1 MIEKVQEPQEGE
13 LWSINRRTYIG
24 RIWFD
29 PGEPILVLGCWRPKT
44 LPGVL
49 LGDGVDRV
57 RILRAIIGGQ
67 QYEMYVHLDL
77 FDRLDG

>member
-24 RIWFD
+24 RTWFD
-29 PGEPILVLGCWRPKT
+29 PGEPVLVLGCWRPD
-44 LPGVL
+44 PPRV
-49 LGDGVDRV
+49 GVDRV

-67 QYEMYVHLDL
+67 QHEMYVHLDL

>member
-29 PGEPILVLGCWRPKT
+29 PGEPILVLGCWRPE
-44 LPGVL
+44 PPRP
-49 LGDGVDRV
+49 GVDRV

-67 QYEMYVHLDL
+67 QHEMYVHLDL
-77 FDRLDG
+77 LDRLDG